1 MDQKSRINNI
11 KLFRIAILFFVLAVF
26 VFLAPEA
33 RAIFGLDY
41 LTEGALNFAVL
52 FIQGLIMGFIGT
64 ALAWTAYAL
73 AWFLKFQGEFFENV
87 TIVQTSWTIFRDFA
101 NMFFILILIII
112 AFATIFDWQNY
123 NWKGLMAK
131 FIIAAL
137 LINFSLAIGG
147 FLIGISTNLSN
158 IMLKQFGDITSNLA
172 GGLGITKIADIM
184 TSPHGNLG
192 TSLMSTIIS
201 VSGTIIIASVAL
213 LAMFS
218 ALVFSIVRVPVLWA
232 LLIVS
237 PIAWIT
243 GILPATRGFNKKW
256 WNWFIGWTFFL
267 PMYLFA
273 LMMGFVILKNRP
285 DLGAAALLAQEE
297 GFATTAGN
305 IFGFAFQDIF
315 YYTLTLII
323 LIGGLAASLKASF
336 AAGSGATKAFGT
348 ISGGIN
354 NWAKKKAYIPAMQ
367 KAGKEKL
374 MEIQDTGLPGK
385 LGALYGGERAERLR
399 AARVAG
405 VLGKKE
411 AMSEAE
417 AAEVQKDYTKYKAQN
432 LNKDQLDSIES
443 QIGTGKLTK
452 YQELAVRKMRAEN
465 GWVAEGAT
473 GKEEI
478 ENTIKSAGKNSKFT
492 QEYLDALKKNNFSEA
507 FGSQAEIEQAFRDTT
522 ILPLKKAIGEAMVK
536 NNQILGD
543 DLAKMVLEIF
553 QNEAKDVKDKIEE
566 GLQKNIK
573 NFDNTKEKDDRT
585 AYLLDATKDK
595 RVKRILARQMSDDNE
610 INTYQKYHEAAE
622 LFGGEREIESR
633 KMLDKVAKENHVAN
647 AEIRFRQEAGVAN
660 PELLNPTSPDFNT
673 FSPAESDIYSGKL
686 FEGLKKMSPT
696 KISEVNKDQWNIP
709 EFKVALEKKIEEL
722 QTTDPGWA
730 AIPRGG
736 RDRMGRVYRKGRN
749 AIPGA
754 GERFITNMTKLVAS
768 ERDKLAIAMTL
779 TFPPIPPN
787 IP

>member
-1 MDQKSRINNI
+1 MQKVKTKRTLKILLP
-11 KLFRIAILFFVLAVF
+11 LFILAVF

-73 AWFLKFQGEFFENV
+73 AWFLKFQGGFFENV
-87 TIVQTSWTIFRDFA
+87 TIVQTSWAIFRDFA

-243 GILPATRGFNKKW
+243 GILPATRTFNQKW
-256 WNWFIGWTFFL
+256 WNLFIGWTFFL

-323 LIGGLAASLKASF
+323 LIGGLATSLKASF
-336 AAGSGATKAFGT
+336 AAGNGATKVFGN
-348 ISGGIN
+348 ISGTIN
-354 NWAKKKAYIPAMQ
+354 NWAKRK
-367 KAGKEKL
+367 
-374 MEIQDTGLPGK
+374 TGIT
-385 LGALYGGERAERLR
+385 GA
-399 AARVAG
+399 
-405 VLGKKE
+405 
-411 AMSEAE
+411 
-417 AAEVQKDYTKYKAQN
+417 
-432 LNKDQLDSIES
+432 
-443 QIGTGKLTK
+443 
-452 YQELAVRKMRAEN
+452 QEL
-465 GWVAEGAT
+465 
-473 GKEEI
+473 
-478 ENTIKSAGKNSKFT
+478 F
-492 QEYLDALKKNNFSEA
+492 
-507 FGSQAEIEQAFRDTT
+507 
-522 ILPLKKAIGEAMVK
+522 
-536 NNQILGD
+536 
-543 DLAKMVLEIF
+543 
-553 QNEAKDVKDKIEE
+553 
-566 GLQKNIK
+566 
-573 NFDNTKEKDDRT
+573 
-585 AYLLDATKDK
+585 K
-595 RVKRILARQMSDDNE
+595 RVKQEGLPEQYGLLGKLYTGTRGAQKETAAWEQKLARKLGYTPETKLQQQQVGEIDAEVSRLKNLELAGELTVDSTFQANTLKEDRNSIKGMAARGLLYERGLIDATEFDKDMTDWTKRNAFVAQSMSSRAAKGGYKKVPTSQLVQMAKAEGPTYLKYKTPSAISSRKEWYKFIQSDEKALSDSEFDNLAFE
-610 INTYQKYHEAAE
+610 NGLE
-622 LFGGEREIESR
+622 LFGGNETIDGGNYI
-633 KMLDKVAKENHVAN
+633 KAINKV
-647 AEIRFRQEAGVAN
+647 R
-660 PELLNPTSPDFNT
+660 PD
-673 FSPAESDIYSGKL
+673 
-686 FEGLKKMSPT
+686 
-696 KISEVNKDQWNIP
+696 
-709 EFKVALEKKIEEL
+709 
-722 QTTDPGWA
+722 
-730 AIPRGG
+730 
-736 RDRMGRVYRKGRN
+736 
-749 AIPGA
+749 
-754 GERFITNMTKLVAS
+754 LVAS
-768 ERDKLAIAMTL
+768 YKMTL
-779 TFPPIPPN
+779 PPRPGVAPMRRDQYIEKSLTNPIEISKMPMTVWSDPDFRTALTNKLVNFTSPKARNTFKNRLRQAVRDNNSTADAAAKELI
-787 IP
+787 IT